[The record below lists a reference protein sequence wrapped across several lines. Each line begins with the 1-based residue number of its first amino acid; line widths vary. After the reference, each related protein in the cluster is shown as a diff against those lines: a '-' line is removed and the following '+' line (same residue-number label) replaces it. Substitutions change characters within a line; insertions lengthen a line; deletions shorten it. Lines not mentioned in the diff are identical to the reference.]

1 MGRRSG
7 SEKTVPPSA
16 KKYVCA
22 GGEIRSPLPERKAD
36 TKEGDWKFLLPLL
49 FLVVCG
55 RMEEEEEAGA
65 VSQREGGSERCI
77 T

>member
-1 MGRRSG
+1 MGVR
-7 SEKTVPPSA
+7 KVPPSA

-22 GGEIRSPLPERKAD
+22 GGEIRSPPPERKAD
-36 TKEGDWKFLLPLL
+36 TEEGDWKFLLPLF